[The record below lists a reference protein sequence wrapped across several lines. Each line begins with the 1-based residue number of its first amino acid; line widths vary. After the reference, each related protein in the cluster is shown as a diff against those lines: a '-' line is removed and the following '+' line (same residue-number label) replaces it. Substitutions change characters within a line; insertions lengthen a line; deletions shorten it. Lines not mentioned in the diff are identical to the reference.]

1 MEVARRQLI
10 YVTREASAPL
20 CARFEERG
28 WHIEVVSNAKDARR
42 WRLND
47 LAVGGLLDLSGKF
60 EAHELAAMEASL
72 TMTNVGWVA
81 ATGQGQLEDAA
92 VRRLIRD
99 YCFDYVTM
107 PTSND
112 RIVDAVGHAYGMV
125 ALHENATGDVRDVRD
140 GRAEGEMVGSCD
152 AMLALF
158 RSIRKVA
165 MTDAPVF
172 ISGES
177 GTGKELTAVA
187 IHERS
192 VRREQPFVAINCG
205 AIPAHLLQSEL
216 FGYERGAF
224 TGANQR
230 KIGRVEAANGGT
242 LFLDEIG
249 DLPLESQASLLRF
262 LQERK
267 VERLGGHG
275 STPVDVRIISATH
288 VDMQT
293 AMIEGR
299 FRADLYHRLCVLQI
313 DEPPL
318 RARGKDIELLAKHML
333 DRFKKDASRRLRGFA
348 PDAIAAIHNYGWPGN
363 VRELINRV
371 RRAIVMSEGRQISAR
386 DLELGEYVEVAPVS
400 LAQAREAAERQA
412 IELALLRHRG
422 RLGDAAQELGISRV
436 TLYRLLSAHGMRHI
450 EVDAPTTE
458 HVTRG

>member
-1 MEVARRQLI
+1 M
-10 YVTREASAPL
+10 
-20 CARFEERG
+20 
-28 WHIEVVSNAKDARR
+28 
-42 WRLND
+42 
-47 LAVGGLLDLSGKF
+47 
-60 EAHELAAMEASL
+60 
-72 TMTNVGWVA
+72 
-81 ATGQGQLEDAA
+81 
-92 VRRLIRD
+92 
-99 YCFDYVTM
+99 
-107 PTSND
+107 
-112 RIVDAVGHAYGMV
+112 
-125 ALHENATGDVRDVRD
+125 
-140 GRAEGEMVGSCD
+140 
-152 AMLALF
+152 
-158 RSIRKVA
+158 
-165 MTDAPVF
+165 
-172 ISGES
+172 
-177 GTGKELTAVA
+177 
-187 IHERS
+187 
-192 VRREQPFVAINCG
+192 
-205 AIPAHLLQSEL
+205 
-216 FGYERGAF
+216 
-224 TGANQR
+224 
-230 KIGRVEAANGGT
+230 
-242 LFLDEIG
+242 
-249 DLPLESQASLLRF
+249 RF

-450 EVDAPTTE
+450 EVDAPTE